1 MSNPIIF
8 EFILQ
13 SRSEKFYASTSD
25 TVVIAKARA
34 ELRLPLK
41 KRSLHINGQ
50 ILASDGGHNAP
61 WSWHFRPSDWELV
74 EQSIE
79 LCDAWPSYVE
89 ANLRSGSTRLAISVP
104 GAQGYVPRSRLKKMG
119 SE

>member
-89 ANLRSGSTRLAISVP
+89 ANLEEWINTVGNFCPWGSRVCAEVK
-104 GAQGYVPRSRLKKMG
+104 A
-119 SE
+119 